1 MRDDSVKQPLN
12 GIRVADFSHVMAGP
26 FASHLLRLM
35 GAEVIKIEPRG
46 GDQFRNYSPDAAFAG
61 MSPPFIA
68 ANVGKK
74 SIALDLKDP
83 ADIAIA
89 HAIVERCDVMI
100 ENFRPGV
107 IARLGLSYE
116 AVRET
121 NPAVIFCSVSGYGQ
135 NSPQRD
141 WPAID
146 NIVQA
151 TTGMM
156 LLSGGEG
163 EPPVRVGF
171 PIVDTLAG
179 QTAALAILS
188 AIVQRQATGE
198 GAHIDVSMFDATLAF
213 MTSAITPYLVT
224 GKAMRRMGNTGY
236 SGLPTASLFECKDG
250 RQISLGIVQ
259 DNQFT
264 AFARL
269 VGHEHW
275 LGDPKFATPKARRA
289 NFDAM
294 HDELARTF
302 RERDAAQWEAELSA
316 NGVPCGMIRTV
327 NEAVDMASKSGLLHL
342 AIEGIPQ
349 IGTLAIPNAGFAME
363 PGGPGTDQPPPRLDQ
378 HRAEILEWL
387 QNEGALAAA
396 GATMKGEQEDDT

>member
-1 MRDDSVKQPLN
+1 MREDSVKQPLN
-12 GIRVADFSHVMAGP
+12 GIRIADFSHVMAGP

-35 GAEVIKIEPRG
+35 GAEVIKIEPKG
-46 GDQFRNYSPDAAFAG
+46 GDQFRDYNPDPAFAG

-74 SIALDLKDP
+74 SIALDLKDR
-83 ADIAIA
+83 ADVAIA
-89 HAIVERCDVMI
+89 RAIVERSDVMI

-107 IARLGLSYE
+107 IARLGLSYDT
-116 AVRET
+116 VRET
-121 NPAVIFCSVSGYGQ
+121 NPAIVYCSVSGYGQ
-135 NSPQRD
+135 NGAQRD

-156 LLSGGEG
+156 MLSGGEG

-179 QTAALAILS
+179 QTAALAILG
-188 AIVQRQATGE
+188 AIVQRQATGQ
-198 GAHIDVSMFDATLAF
+198 GAYIDVSMFDATLAF

-224 GKAMRRMGNTGY
+224 GQAMKRTGNTGY
-236 SGLPTASLFECKDG
+236 SGLPTASLFTCGDG
-250 RQISLGIVQ
+250 RQVSLGIVQ
-259 DNQFT
+259 DNQFI

-269 VGHEHW
+269 AGHDEW
-275 LGDPKFATPKARRA
+275 LEDPRFATPDARRTH
-289 NFDAM
+289 FDAM
-294 HDELARTF
+294 HNELARTF
-302 RERDAAQWEAELSA
+302 LGRGAAEWEADLSA
-316 NGVPCGMIRTV
+316 HGIPCGMIRTV
-327 NEAVDMASKSGLLHL
+327 NEAVEMAHESSLLHL
-342 AIEGIPQ
+342 AIDGIPQ

-378 HRAEILEWL
+378 HRAEILDWL
-387 QNEGALAAA
+387 RKDGAI
-396 GATMKGEQEDDT
+396 